1 MRTVSLCHL
10 KTDPAGNFKKEMQ
23 LTWKMVAYFEYAY
36 TFQKKLA
43 KKENHLKY
51 CSLKIVSLF
60 YIVNLYNPTS

>member
-1 MRTVSLCHL
+1 
-10 KTDPAGNFKKEMQ
+10 
-23 LTWKMVAYFEYAY
+23 MVAYFEYAY